1 MFSCFFLQLGWLPI
15 MELEESSHHFQT
27 KPNDNIK
34 PVLPAVKDHYQ
45 VPFVIGKDS
54 TSLFWVFFV
63 EMMHSAFCL
72 SVIVGFMLNP
82 VWNTVCHCKVVS
94 QCLLWLVCCCYYHDH
109 TLYTCAGLQSWY
121 MLTFLVLLM
130 CIIQVRLYILKQLHK

>member
-1 MFSCFFLQLGWLPI
+1 

-82 VWNTVCHCKVVS
+82 V
-94 QCLLWLVCCCYYHDH
+94 
-109 TLYTCAGLQSWY
+109 
-121 MLTFLVLLM
+121 
-130 CIIQVRLYILKQLHK
+130 